1 LSLHREAR
9 KSEDPNVVAC
19 KLKEWIMTMK
29 GRRATK
35 LTYISIIRSFFE
47 HHGEHVTIDKQWIR
61 HKLKSDRAKVEG
73 KVSPEVF
80 DAIIKSVQG
89 DPRKMSMFL
98 VQLQSFSGPR
108 ELCIIGNEMGVKVGE
123 AVKNGANLVEL
134 HFEEGRKHSENPWH
148 SFIGREACDALRKW
162 FGVRG
167 YPTKESPYIWPSQK
181 AGKEDMPLTESG
193 VRQVFARVT
202 GRLGYRPKVGTSEG
216 AGYTRYGYSIKEIRD
231 LAFSLAQRALGKT
244 NDDGEHFLDS
254 SIEYFG
260 GHTVDPMEY
269 KKIHR
274 LDPDFRKRQY
284 AIVEPYLSPFNN
296 VGNNHVRTR
305 LEEANAKIEKLESD
319 LAAQRAITDGIVER
333 MRFADEIREA
343 QKESQLPRLLERKGK
358 PKR

>member
-1 LSLHREAR
+1 
-9 KSEDPNVVAC
+9 
-19 KLKEWIMTMK
+19 MK